1 MTDALLALASG
12 CGMIWADFA
21 ATWWRLGDLAQCLQE
36 ASLRFHSPH
45 DVQRSL
51 GCFRGDWKDEVE
63 DMLFDRM
70 ALRCARKTA
79 ERHAER
85 ACDDKIC

>member
-1 MTDALLALASG
+1 MTEALLALASG
-12 CGMIWADFA
+12 CGMIWADFAA

-51 GCFRGDWKDEVE
+51 GCFRGDWKEVE

-70 ALRCARKTA
+70 QWGAALRTKNC
-79 ERHAER
+79 
-85 ACDDKIC
+85 